1 MAFWNTRTWS
11 QVRLFPRI
19 RLTPWSCY
27 LLKAIGIPFCF
38 AGYIGSIGLLETIQK
53 IVTTL
58 RQLNP
63 ELVYGR
69 GSAYAV
75 FLPDATYGLIIVA
88 ASLC

>member
-19 RLTPWSCY
+19 RPYTPVALSIEGQ
-27 LLKAIGIPFCF
+27 LVSHSAF

-75 FLPDATYGLIIVA
+75 FCLFPLMA
-88 ASLC
+88 